1 VLPEQIDF
9 MELKFK
15 LRSDDNPLN
24 VVLLQEVERYN
35 VMLAMIAKDL
45 YSLDRGVQ
53 GLSVIN
59 NSL

>member
-1 VLPEQIDF
+1 

-35 VMLAMIAKDL
+35 VMLAMIARDL

-53 GLSVIN
+53 GLSVITTA
-59 NSL
+59 L

>member
-1 VLPEQIDF
+1 MLPEQIDF